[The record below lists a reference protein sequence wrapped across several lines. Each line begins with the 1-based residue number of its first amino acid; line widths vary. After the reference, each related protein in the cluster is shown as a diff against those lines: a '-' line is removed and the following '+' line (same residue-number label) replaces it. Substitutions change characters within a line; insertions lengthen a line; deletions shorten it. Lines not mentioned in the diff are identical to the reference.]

1 MKLNDFG
8 SLCNAAKPAKDV
20 DVPNIETIVAGK
32 NTYVY
37 DAHTYHTKVPPEGI
51 ELLIRHFTDKGD
63 VVLDPFC
70 GSGMTGIAAQRQ
82 ERKALLCD
90 LSPAAT
96 FIASNMNTPVDAEEY
111 MRAVQML
118 LKRANW
124 LNKNLYTTTCRECG
138 KPAKILYTV
147 WSYGLLCSECGQEFV
162 LWDVA
167 RDERETVKE
176 SKILTEFNCPH
187 CGKRVKKRALKRTRL
202 YPVALG
208 YKCCTKSLKER
219 ICSLT
224 DADRELLNG
233 ITYQSIPSEL
243 WYPKNSFPAG
253 VNTAQPILHGIDT
266 VDKAYFPR
274 ALWAYAFLWNEAK
287 KWENPAIR
295 DKLIFT
301 LTSLYQRI
309 TKFSEFR
316 FWGGSGNIANY
327 NVPQIINEQNV
338 FSAFERKAKTIYL
351 YFANENIVS
360 EKSVQI
366 STQSACHLSQLQ
378 DNSVDYVFTDPPFGA
393 NINYSE
399 MNFLW
404 ESWLE
409 EFTDNTEEAIV
420 NRIQHKS
427 NDDYGDLMCKAI
439 SEIHRVLKP
448 GAWATIMFH
457 NSSDKIWSQLQRAI
471 YRAGFEIDG
480 TMIFDKRHGTFKQF
494 VSENAVGLDL
504 LIHCRKKDAI
514 QKRRMHHE
522 PEDISRQISQFA
534 ETQIKKNHLATYI
547 THFDHVNRPNEFNY
561 RKLYSEWIAEF
572 VGVETIASDF
582 EHFREIV
589 KPVIENV
596 GVNHMEP
603 QKILPAFTDEEVIR
617 VHRLLSTRVAFMM
630 GRKFEEG
637 DWADVYCKARNIENK
652 GWSNLNIDITTK
664 NQGIEHKMLCV
675 RQSNILSECGRTL
688 MHPSATRSIR
698 LPSLDSD
705 PNDAMVDILTQYADF
720 LESRRKKVLEESPQY
735 DEADMRTGWLLWS
748 ENLHEFLY
756 FEEKTQIPNPD
767 DYTAAWVEN
776 KPKGARKPSKNLW
789 IYEKSTGKKRYS
801 VTTTAGAKIQ
811 PYFDVPPIGTPGLY
825 HFVVIG
831 ERLLDDSV
839 RMWVTEQTYRNLCT
853 LVNNDLSKE
862 NISKIIL
869 EVADNLK
876 DSSLAKAYD
885 YEKACE
891 LIISSEAYDA
901 IQRVLPG
908 VNDDHSIQL
917 LIGYLSQQ

>member
-1 MKLNDFG
+1 MECYDFG
-8 SLCNAAKPAKDV
+8 SLCNTAKPAKDV
-20 DVPNIETIVAGK
+20 DMPHIETITAGK

-51 ELLIRHFTDKGD
+51 EPLIRHFTNEGD

-70 GSGMTGIAAQRQ
+70 GSGMTGIAARRQ
-82 ERKALLCD
+82 KRNALLCD

-96 FIASNMNTPVDAEEY
+96 FIASNMNTPVAAGEY
-111 MRAVQML
+111 MNAVHTL
-118 LKRANW
+118 LKRAEQ
-124 LNKNLYTTTCRECG
+124 LNEKLYTTTCRECG

-147 WSYGLLCSECGQEFV
+147 WSYGLICSECGREFI

-167 RDERETVKE
+167 RDEKETAKE

-187 CGKRVKKRALKRTRL
+187 CGRHVKKRMLKRTRL

-208 YKCCTKSLKER
+208 YKCCTNSLKER
-219 ICSLT
+219 VCGLT
-224 DADRELLNG
+224 DADREALKQ
-233 ITYQSIPSEL
+233 ITYQSIPQEL
-243 WYPKNSFPAG
+243 WYPRNKFPVG
-253 VNTAQPILHGIDT
+253 VNTAQPISHGIDT

-287 KWENPAIR
+287 KWEDAAIR

-338 FSAFERKAKTIYL
+338 FSAFERKARTIYL
-351 YFANENIVS
+351 YFSSENTVS
-360 EKSVQI
+360 KASVQI
-366 STQSACHLSQLQ
+366 STQSACHLTQLR

-404 ESWLE
+404 ESWLR

-420 NRIQHKS
+420 NKIQHKS
-427 NDDYGDLMCKAI
+427 IEDYGDIMGQAI
-439 SEIHRVLKP
+439 GEIHRVLKP
-448 GAWATIMFH
+448 RAWATIMFH

-471 YRAGFEIDG
+471 YSAGFEIDG
-480 TMIFDKRHGTFKQF
+480 TIIFDKKHGTFKQF

-504 LIHCRKKDAI
+504 LINCRKKGDT
-514 QKRRMHHE
+514 QKRIVHNQ
-522 PEDISRQISQFA
+522 PED
-534 ETQIKKNHLATYI
+534 TKKQIKLFVENRIKEGYLYAYI
-547 THFDHVNRPNEFNY
+547 THFDHVNRPSEFNY
-561 RKLYSEWIAEF
+561 RKLYSEWIAQF
-572 VGVETIASDF
+572 VGLETIASDF
-582 EHFREIV
+582 EHFKEIAKSV
-589 KPVIENV
+589 VENERV
-596 GVNHMEP
+596 THMEP
-603 QKILPAFTDEEVIR
+603 QKILPAFTEEEAR
-617 VHRLLSTRVAFMM
+617 SVHRLLSTRVAFMM

-637 DWADVYCKARNIENK
+637 DWSDVYCKARNIENK
-652 GWSNLNIDITTK
+652 GWSNLNIDVTTK
-664 NQGIEHKMLCV
+664 NQGIEHKMLCI
-675 RQSNILSECGRTL
+675 RQSNILSACGCTF

-720 LESRRKKVLEESPQY
+720 LESRRIKVLEESPQY
-735 DEADMRTGWLLWS
+735 DTADMRTGWLLWS
-748 ENLHEFLY
+748 KNLHEFLY
-756 FEEKTQIPNPD
+756 FEEKTLIPNPD
-767 DYTAAWVEN
+767 DYFAEWAENTA
-776 KPKGARKPSKNLW
+776 KGARKPSKNLW
-789 IYEKSTGKKRYS
+789 IYEKDTYKKRYS

-831 ERLLDDSV
+831 EQLPDSGV
-839 RMWVTEQTYRNLCT
+839 RMWVTEQTYRNLCY
-853 LVNNDLSKE
+853 LAGSDLSKDHLS
-862 NISKIIL
+862 NIIL
-869 EVADNLK
+869 DAAGNLK
-876 DSSLAKAYD
+876 DSSFAEAYN

-891 LIISSEAYDA
+891 LTISSEAYDA
-901 IQRVLPG
+901 IQKVLPG

>member
-1 MKLNDFG
+1 MCIRDRH
-8 SLCNAAKPAKDV
+8 
-20 DVPNIETIVAGK
+20 IETIIAGK

-51 ELLIRHFTDKGD
+51 ELLIQHFTDEGD

-82 ERKALLCD
+82 KRNVLLCD

-96 FIASNMNTPVDAEEY
+96 FIATNMNTPIDAEEY
-111 MRAVQML
+111 MGAVHTL
-118 LKRANW
+118 LKRAKQ
-124 LNKNLYTTTCRECG
+124 LNENLYTTICRECG

-147 WSYGLLCSECGQEFV
+147 WSYGLICSECRQEFI

-187 CGKRVKKRALKRTRL
+187 CGKYIKKRALKRTKL

-219 ICSLT
+219 ICNLT
-224 DADRELLNG
+224 DRDKELLKQ
-233 ITYQSIPSEL
+233 ITYQSIPHEL
-243 WYPKNSFPAG
+243 WYPQNKFPIG
-253 VNTAQPILHGIDT
+253 VNTIQPIAHGIDT
-266 VDKAYFPR
+266 VEKAYFPR

-287 KWENPAIR
+287 KWENAAIR

-338 FSAFERKAKTIYL
+338 FSAFERKAKTIFL
-351 YFANENIVS
+351 YFASENIVS
-360 EKSVQI
+360 KRSVQI
-366 STQSACHLSQLQ
+366 STQSACHLRQLQ
-378 DNSVDYVFTDPPFGA
+378 DNSIDYVFTDPPFGA

-409 EFTDNTEEAIV
+409 EFTDNAEEAIV
-420 NRIQHKS
+420 NKIQHKN
-427 NDDYGDLMCKAI
+427 NDDYGNIMCRAI
-439 SEIHRVLKP
+439 SEIYRVLKP

-471 YRAGFEIDG
+471 YSAGFEVDG
-480 TMIFDKRHGTFKQF
+480 TMIFDKQHGTFKQF

-504 LIHCRKKDAI
+504 LIHCRKKDTI
-514 QKRRMHHE
+514 QKGSIHEE
-522 PEDISRQISQFA
+522 PEDIKSQIRLFA
-534 ETQIKKNHLATYI
+534 ENQIKKNRLATYI

-561 RKLYSEWIAEF
+561 RKFYSEWIAEF

-582 EHFREIV
+582 EHFRAIV
-589 KPVIENV
+589 KPVIENI
-596 GVNHMEP
+596 GVNHMES
-603 QKILPAFTDEEVIR
+603 QKILPAFTDEEILR

-637 DWADVYCKARNIENK
+637 DWSDVYCKARNIENK

-664 NQGIEHKMLCV
+664 NQGIEHKMLCIK
-675 RQSNILSECGRTL
+675 QSNILSVCGL
-688 MHPSATRSIR
+688 
-698 LPSLDSD
+698 SL
-705 PNDAMVDILTQYADF
+705 I
-720 LESRRKKVLEESPQY
+720 
-735 DEADMRTGWLLWS
+735 
-748 ENLHEFLY
+748 H
-756 FEEKTQIPNPD
+756 I
-767 DYTAAWVEN
+767 
-776 KPKGARKPSKNLW
+776 
-789 IYEKSTGKKRYS
+789 
-801 VTTTAGAKIQ
+801 
-811 PYFDVPPIGTPGLY
+811 
-825 HFVVIG
+825 
-831 ERLLDDSV
+831 
-839 RMWVTEQTYRNLCT
+839 
-853 LVNNDLSKE
+853 
-862 NISKIIL
+862 
-869 EVADNLK
+869 
-876 DSSLAKAYD
+876 
-885 YEKACE
+885 
-891 LIISSEAYDA
+891 
-901 IQRVLPG
+901 
-908 VNDDHSIQL
+908 
-917 LIGYLSQQ
+917 